1 MPNTLD
7 GNGLTVKT
15 QDELVAEISAALQDA
30 YGADINLSPDTPDG
44 QLMMSFIAAIL
55 DVEDLVFAVYASMD
69 PDQAVGKVLDQR
81 AAINGIQRQAGTHT
95 TTNIVVV
102 TTQPVTLYGTDQNVQ
117 PVYTIADNAGNRW
130 QVITSINLPTPG
142 SNNVVFQAENPGA
155 VLTVPNTI
163 TVPITIILGVQSV
176 NNPTSYLTL
185 GINEETDAEFKLRR
199 QRSVS
204 LSSQG
209 YLQGLLAALLNL
221 TGMVSAFVY
230 ENNTAV
236 TDGDGIPAHSI
247 WVITSGTADSAEIAN
262 AIYTKR
268 NAGCG
273 MKGTQTFV
281 IVQADG
287 SNFTIRW
294 DVVVLETLYIKFTAT
309 SLDGVNAPDL
319 AAIRPGLV
327 TSFTPG
333 VFEQVNVNDL
343 GTAVQNID
351 NNTLVTLAG
360 FGSAPTGPFTNTKT
374 PSAKNRQFA
383 VTAPNIIIIPMLLSP
398 SAPTVSPTTQ
408 RQFTA
413 YGGFGAYTWS
423 MDASPSGGSV
433 NPAGLYAA
441 GVTPATDIIRATDAQ
456 GNFVTANILVQ

>member
-1 MPNTLD
+1 MPNSLTQD
-7 GNGLTVKT
+7 GLTLKT
-15 QDELVAEISAALQDA
+15 QDELVAEITAALQAA
-30 YGADINLSPDTPDG
+30 YGADINLAPDTPDG
-44 QLMMSFIAAIL
+44 QLMMVFIAAIL
-55 DVEDLVFAVYASMD
+55 DVQDLVMSVYTSMD
-69 PDQAVGKVLDQR
+69 PDQAFGKVLDQR

-102 TTQPVTLYGTDQNVQ
+102 TTQPVTLYGIDQNVE
-117 PVYTIADNAGNRW
+117 PVYTVADNAGVRW
-130 QVITSINLPTPG
+130 QVITSVNLPTPG
-142 SNNVVFQAENPGA
+142 SHNVTFQAEEPGA

-163 TVPITIILGVQSV
+163 TVPVTIVLGVQSV

-185 GINEETDAEFKLRR
+185 GINEETDQDFKIRR

-209 YLQGLLAALLNL
+209 YLEGLLAALLNL

-230 ENNTAV
+230 ENVTA
-236 TDGDGIPAHSI
+236 TPDGDGIPGHSI
-247 WVITSGTADSAEIAN
+247 WVITSGTADPAEIAN

-273 MKGTQTFV
+273 MKGDQTFV

-294 DVVVLETLYIKFTAT
+294 DVVVLEDLYIKFTAT
-309 SLDGVNAPDL
+309 SLDGVNPPDL

-327 TSFTPG
+327 QIFVPG
-333 VFEQVNVNDL
+333 VFEQVNINDL
-343 GTAVQNID
+343 GTAVQDID
-351 NNTLVTLAG
+351 NNTLVTNAG
-360 FGSAPTGPFTNTKT
+360 FGATPTGPFTNTKT

-383 VTAPNIIIIPMLLSP
+383 VTAPNIIIIPMILSP
-398 SAPTVSPTTQ
+398 AAPTVSPTTQ

-413 YGGFGAYTWS
+413 YGGFGGYTWT
-423 MDASPSGGSV
+423 MDAAPSGGSV
-433 NPAGLYAA
+433 SPTGLYTA
-441 GVTPATDIIRATDAQ
+441 GVTPATDIVRATDSQ
-456 GNFVTANILVQ
+456 GNFVTANITVQ